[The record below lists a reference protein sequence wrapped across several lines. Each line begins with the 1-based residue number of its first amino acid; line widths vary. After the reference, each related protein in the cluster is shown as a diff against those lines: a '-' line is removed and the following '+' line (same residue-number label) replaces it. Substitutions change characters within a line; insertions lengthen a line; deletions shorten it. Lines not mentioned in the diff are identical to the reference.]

1 MSENGHHS
9 SGSSTLKPA
18 DLRGI
23 LEYVPM
29 FRGQVF
35 VIAVDGSIVDDD
47 NFANVVTDI
56 AVLQNL
62 HIRVVLV
69 HGIGRQLKAISEERG
84 EPITDAYG
92 SGPTDATT
100 LSLAI
105 KASAVVSQTVL
116 QGLSRNG
123 LKAALSNA
131 VRSTEVG
138 VLGGID
144 YRSTG
149 KVDKVDL
156 GLVRTLLEQDIV
168 PVFNPICFDRDGQ
181 PLRVNSDTL
190 ATELAT
196 RLKASKLIFLTPHS
210 GLIINDK
217 VEVNLPLESL
227 RQVLRSAPQS
237 IDARLL
243 SKARQVALAL
253 ENGVPRAHLLDGR
266 VFSCLLTEIFDKVGL
281 GSMVHANEYQQ
292 VRRARRRDAGSIFHM
307 LRNAATRTEAVRFKS
322 REEVL
327 DKIDSFFV
335 YEIDESLIG
344 CASLSP
350 LGNSGTVELGSVL
363 VQPFYQGRGVGR
375 KLVEYA
381 QKLARE
387 QGYRRIVA
395 LSTQTAP
402 FFREVCGFAPGS
414 IEDLSPER
422 RAVYASNG
430 RESKIFV
437 KELQVQPVR

>member
-1 MSENGHHS
+1 MSEETHHS
-9 SGSSTLKPA
+9 SSTLKPA

-35 VIAVDGSIVDDD
+35 VVSVDGSIVDDD

-69 HGIGRQLKAISEERG
+69 HGIGRQLKAMSQERG
-84 EPITDAYG
+84 QPITDAYG
-92 SGPTDATT
+92 SGPTDAAT
-100 LSLAI
+100 LALAT
-105 KASAVVSQTVL
+105 KASGVVSQLVL

-138 VLGGID
+138 VLGGVD
-144 YRSTG
+144 YRHTG
-149 KVDKVDL
+149 KVDKIDL
-156 GLVRTLLEQDIV
+156 DLVRTLLEQDIV
-168 PVFNPICFDRDGQ
+168 PVFSPICFDRDGQ

-190 ATELAT
+190 ATELAI
-196 RLKASKLIFLTPHS
+196 RLKASKLIYLTPHD
-210 GLIINDK
+210 GLMINGQ
-217 VEVNLPLESL
+217 VEVNLPLETL
-227 RQVLRSAPQS
+227 RQTLRNAPQS
-237 IDARLL
+237 IDPRLL
-243 SKARQVALAL
+243 SKARQVAIAL

-281 GSMVHANEYQQ
+281 GSMVHANDYQQ
-292 VRRARRRDAGSIFHM
+292 LRRARRRDAGNIFHM

-322 REEVL
+322 RDEVL
-327 DKIDSFFV
+327 ANIDRFFV
-335 YEIDESLIG
+335 FEIDDSLIG
-344 CASLSP
+344 CASLTP
-350 LGNSGTVELGSVL
+350 LGQGVAELGSVL

-375 KLVEYA
+375 KLVEYG
-381 QKLARE
+381 QKLAAE
-387 QGYRRIVA
+387 QGYWRVIA

-402 FFREVCGFAPGS
+402 FFREVCGFAAGS
-414 IEDLSPER
+414 VEDLSPER
-422 RAVYASNG
+422 RKVYEQNG
-430 RESKIFV
+430 RESKVFYKDIAARP
-437 KELQVQPVR
+437 QP

>member
-1 MSENGHHS
+1 MSENETPNVN
-9 SGSSTLKPA
+9 TLKPA

-23 LEYVPM
+23 LEYVPR

-35 VIAVDGSIVDDD
+35 VISVDGSIVDDD

-69 HGIGRQLKAISEERG
+69 HGIGRQLKAISQQENQ
-84 EPITDAYG
+84 PITDAYG
-92 SGPTDATT
+92 SGQTDAPT
-100 LSLAI
+100 LALAS

-138 VLGGID
+138 VIGGVD
-144 YRSTG
+144 YCYTG
-149 KVDKVDL
+149 KVDKIDL

-168 PVFNPICFDRDGQ
+168 PVFSPICFDRDGQ

-190 ATELAT
+190 ATDLAI
-196 RLKASKLIFLTPHS
+196 RLNASKLIYLTPHA
-210 GLIINDK
+210 GLLVNGK
-217 VEVNLPLESL
+217 LEVNLPLESL
-227 RQVLRSAPQS
+227 QHTLRHAPQS
-237 IDARLL
+237 IDSRLL
-243 SKARQVALAL
+243 SKARYVAQAL

-281 GSMVHANEYQQ
+281 GSMVHANAYQQ
-292 VRRARRRDAGSIFHM
+292 VRRARRRDAGNIFHM

-327 DKIDSFFV
+327 EKIDTFFV
-335 YEIDESLIG
+335 FEIDGSLIG
-344 CASLSP
+344 CASLTS
-350 LGNSGTVELGSVL
+350 LDADSGSVELGSLL
-363 VQPFYQGRGVGR
+363 VQPFYQGKGVGR

-381 QKLARE
+381 QKLALE
-387 QGYRRIVA
+387 LGYRKVVA
-395 LSTQTAP
+395 LSTQTGP
-402 FFREVCGFAPGS
+402 FFREVCGFTPGS
-414 IEDLSPER
+414 VDDLGQAR
-422 RAVYASNG
+422 RELYLKNG
-430 RESKIFV
+430 RESKIFYKTLV
-437 KELQVQPVR
+437 P

>member
-1 MSENGHHS
+1 MSENDTPIAN
-9 SGSSTLKPA
+9 TLKPA

-23 LEYVPM
+23 LEYVPR

-35 VIAVDGSIVDDD
+35 VISVDGSIVDDD

-69 HGIGRQLKAISEERG
+69 HGIGRQLKAMSEKEQQ
-84 EPITDAYG
+84 PITDAYG

-100 LSLAI
+100 LALAT
-105 KASAVVSQTVL
+105 KASAVVSQSVL

-123 LKAALSNA
+123 LNAALSNA

-138 VLGGID
+138 VIGGVD
-144 YRSTG
+144 HRFTG
-149 KVDKVDL
+149 KVDKIDL

-168 PVFNPICFDRDGQ
+168 PVFSPICFDRDGQ

-190 ATELAT
+190 ATELAI
-196 RLKASKLIFLTPHS
+196 RLNASKLIYLTPHA
-210 GLIINDK
+210 GLLVDGK
-217 VEVNLPLESL
+217 FEVNLPLETLQHTL
-227 RQVLRSAPQS
+227 RAAPQS

-243 SKARQVALAL
+243 SKARYVAQAL

-281 GSMVHANEYQQ
+281 GSMVHANAYQQ

-307 LRNAATRTEAVRFKS
+307 LRNAATRTEAVRYKS

-327 DKIDSFFV
+327 EKIDSFFV
-335 YEIDESLIG
+335 FEIDGSLIG
-344 CASLSP
+344 CASLTP
-350 LGNSGTVELGSVL
+350 LDAGDGSAELGSLL
-363 VQPFYQGRGVGR
+363 VQPFYQGKGVGR
-375 KLVEYA
+375 KLVEYS
-381 QKLARE
+381 QKLGLE
-387 QGYRRIVA
+387 LGYRKIVA
-395 LSTQTAP
+395 LSTQTGP

-414 IEDLSPER
+414 IDDLSEAR
-422 RAVYASNG
+422 RRQYQQNG
-430 RESKIFV
+430 RESKVFV
-437 KELQVQPVR
+437 KILSDVL